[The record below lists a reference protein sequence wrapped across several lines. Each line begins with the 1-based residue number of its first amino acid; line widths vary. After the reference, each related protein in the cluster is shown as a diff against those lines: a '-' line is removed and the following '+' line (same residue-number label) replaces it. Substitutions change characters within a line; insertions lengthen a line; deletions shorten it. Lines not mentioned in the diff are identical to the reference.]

1 MQFSPVIQAQAVIF
15 DLDGTLIDFEG
26 VSHVALEAPLA
37 RRGAKLPWERG
48 GVMVWGWGWPI
59 IWVYGT
65 THETWRFWGLF
76 FLFFAVSQINILRM
90 ILITVVV
97 LEF

>member
-1 MQFSPVIQAQAVIF
+1 MIQVQAVIF

-48 GVMVWGWGWPI
+48 GVMVWGWGWPNLGFM
-59 IWVYGT
+59 VPPMKHRGFGDY
-65 THETWRFWGLF
+65 F
-76 FLFFAVSQINILRM
+76 FVFAVSQINILRM
-90 ILITVVV
+90 ILVAVVV

>member
-1 MQFSPVIQAQAVIF
+1 MQFSPVIQVQAVIF

-59 IWVYGT
+59 IW
-65 THETWRFWGLF
+65 GLWYHP
-76 FLFFAVSQINILRM
+76 
-90 ILITVVV
+90 
-97 LEF
+97 

>member
-1 MQFSPVIQAQAVIF
+1 MQFSPVIQVQAVIF

-59 IWVYGT
+59 IW
-65 THETWRFWGLF
+65 GLWYHPWNMEVLGIIF
-76 FLFFAVSQINILRM
+76 FVFFGFSD
-90 ILITVVV
+90 
-97 LEF
+97 